1 MKTITI
7 VADDKIGLLADISYI
22 LGKAK
27 INIESI
33 NVDVV
38 GDKALITLSLSD
50 NSTGK
55 EVLEASG
62 YRVAEDNTVVI
73 KLKDKPGELNRITNL
88 LSNEGISINNVY
100 MLSKDGQNTVLAL
113 KVDKPKKA
121 TSLLREVEIG
131 QENEE

>member
-38 GDKALITLSLSD
+38 GDKAIITLALSD
-50 NSTGK
+50 NDRGK

-62 YRVAEDNTVVI
+62 YRVTENDTIVV
-73 KLKDKPGELNRITNL
+73 KLKDRPGELNKITSL
-88 LSNEGISINNVY
+88 LSNEGVSIENVY
-100 MLSKDGQNTVLAL
+100 MLSRDGENTVLAL

-121 TSLLREVEIG
+121 STLLKEFEVG
-131 QENEE
+131 TEEL